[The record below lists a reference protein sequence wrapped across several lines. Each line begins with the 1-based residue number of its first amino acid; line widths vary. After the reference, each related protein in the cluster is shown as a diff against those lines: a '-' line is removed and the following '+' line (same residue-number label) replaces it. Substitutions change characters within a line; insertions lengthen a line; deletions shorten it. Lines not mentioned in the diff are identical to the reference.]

1 MKTIFLT
8 LSLLFGYSLF
18 GQITA
23 KIIDSET
30 SQNIPYVNIWV
41 ENENIG
47 TTSNEQGKF
56 ILNIDKPKQII
67 LSAIGYKRLKL
78 NSNLINDVIKLEPST
93 VMLQEVIVKA
103 RQNSKEIKVSDF
115 KNKSTTSFGCGP
127 VPWIT
132 ARYFNYNKEY
142 DEAPFIKTIKILT
155 SSDVKNAKFN
165 LRIHAVSKDGKP
177 GNLITNENIYGI
189 AKKGKRKTEVDVS
202 HLNIQFP
209 KKGFFLAFEWLIIEE
224 NKYEYKVNIR
234 GSKKKQYAY
243 EPSIGTVSNNSQY
256 DAFIYSQGKWKT
268 FNEMWQTN
276 QTIKHNVIAAQL
288 ILSN

>member
-1 MKTIFLT
+1 MKTIFLK
-8 LSLLFGYSLF
+8 LLLLFGYSLF

-30 SQNIPYVNIWV
+30 SQNIPYVNIWI

-47 TTSNEQGKF
+47 TTSNEEGKF
-56 ILNIDKPKQII
+56 ILNIDKPRQII
-67 LSAIGYKRLKL
+67 FSAIGYKRSKL

-93 VMLQEVIVKA
+93 LMLQEVIVKA
-103 RQNSKEIKVSDF
+103 RQNSKEIKVGDF
-115 KNKSTTSFGCGP
+115 KNKSSTSFGSGP

-132 ARYFNYNKEY
+132 ARYFNYKQEY

-155 SSDVKNAKFN
+155 SCDVKNAKFSI
-165 LRIHAVSKDGKP
+165 RIYAVSKDGKP
-177 GNLITNENIYGI
+177 GNLINDENIYGI
-189 AKKGKRKTEVDVS
+189 AKKGKRKTEIDVS

-224 NKYEYKVNIR
+224 NKYEFKSNIK
-234 GSKKKQYAY
+234 GSKKKQYGYA
-243 EPSIGTVSNNSQY
+243 PIIGTVSNNTEY
-256 DAFIYSQGKWKT
+256 DAFIYTQGTWRT